1 MKSHA
6 NTISITLI
14 LFINFSLFANPQI
27 NSDPQNEF
35 APSDPGVDPSGAPI
49 DHNLFLLV
57 VIAILIAF
65 IYYCKKSTICR
76 TSN

>member
-1 MKSHA
+1 MKSH
-6 NTISITLI
+6 NSTMLITLMH
-14 LFINFSLFANPQI
+14 FFNFSLFANPQI